1 MYISFGVLVFI
12 LLIILVAFIITFSK
26 IRSLNNRLK
35 KLEQPNRFSEVRSPT
50 IPQTKIK
57 DPIIDRPKE
66 ETLLESLKEE
76 FIPPVSLPTK
86 NQNLEKSTS
95 FLKDNFLTIVGIV
108 TFVLGVG
115 YFIKYAID
123 QDWISE
129 IMRIFIS
136 LIVGFALIFLAHR
149 LKNQNRVFSS
159 ILAGGGLSIL
169 YISILFAF
177 REYQLISQNFTFILL
192 VFVTLLAIVLSFLY
206 DRVELSVLSFV
217 GAFAAPIMISSGE
230 SNYPFL
236 FTYLL
241 ILNLA
246 NLFIYYRKSWKI
258 LLFINFVLTFVFVF
272 NWANVENQ
280 NRWLQTVF
288 FGLIFLEFLV
298 LSLVDFIKK
307 KEFETIHSFL
317 FLSNQLF
324 TLIAICLVYPNQEFW
339 VCLVFAIFNGLMFGF
354 LSQKE
359 KNLLTQNLQIVTI
372 SLLTL
377 AIPFEFG
384 VSTLSVIWSI
394 FTSILVFLWYK
405 SHQKIYF
412 YFFLLVSFCA
422 FFSLVINWFQFYT
435 SFHETKSWFHR
446 SFITNLF
453 CLASLLINIQL
464 LKRSPDFKLESFIKI
479 PQNNIKTVYSV
490 FTIFTI
496 YVSFLLE
503 VNFHNPMQLNH
514 PMYFSVLWNFTLFYL
529 MLILILRSII
539 NINHEIQFY
548 LTLVGIF
555 LAGLYPIIFRFGNF
569 VQNDKIS
576 TTNFWF
582 YALYLLPTIYFFVS
596 LIVQSRFKKYFELKF
611 TQWFLLV
618 IGMTILS
625 FEFYNIYL
633 LINFNDHF
641 EQQMFM
647 KLRSNY
653 NLIILPIIW
662 VLIAF
667 VLIYFGL
674 RRTLN
679 QLPIMAFTILV
690 LIILKL
696 YLFDVWQMDNLSRI
710 IAFLVLGVLI
720 LIISFTYQRLKTVL
734 IQMIDVKDE
743 DNSN

>member
-1 MYISFGVLVFI
+1 MYISFGVLVLI

-26 IRSLNNRLK
+26 ISSLNNRLK
-35 KLEQPNRFSEVRSPT
+35 KLEQPNRFSEVRLPT
-50 IPQTKIK
+50 TSQTKIK

-76 FIPPVSLPTK
+76 FIPPVSLPAK

-129 IMRIFIS
+129 TMRIFIS
-136 LIVGFALIFLAHR
+136 LIVGFVLIFLAHR

-177 REYQLISQNFTFILL
+177 REYQLIGQNFTFILL

-246 NLFIYYRKSWKI
+246 NLFIYYRKSWRI
-258 LLFINFVLTFVFVF
+258 LLFINFLLTFVFVF

-317 FLSNQLF
+317 FLSNQLL
-324 TLIAICLVYPNQEFW
+324 TLIAICIIYPNQEFW
-339 VCLVFAIFNGLMFGF
+339 ICLVFAIFNGLMFGF

-372 SLLTL
+372 SLLIL

-503 VNFHNPMQLNH
+503 VNFHNPMQLNN

-529 MLILILRSII
+529 MFILILRSII
-539 NINHEIQFY
+539 NINHQIQFY
-548 LTLVGIF
+548 LTLVGIL

-569 VQNDKIS
+569 IQNDKIS

-641 EQQMFM
+641 EQQMFLR
-647 KLRSNY
+647 LRSNY

-674 RRTLN
+674 KRALN

-710 IAFLVLGVLI
+710 IAFLVLGILI